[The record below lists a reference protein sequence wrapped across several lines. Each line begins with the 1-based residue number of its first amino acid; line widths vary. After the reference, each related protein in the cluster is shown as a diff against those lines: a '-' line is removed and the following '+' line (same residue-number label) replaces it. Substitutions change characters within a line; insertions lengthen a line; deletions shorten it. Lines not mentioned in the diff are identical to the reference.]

1 VNTLF
6 DDASPGAAA
15 PHDASRPSTE
25 EREVVKCASC
35 GGAILKSVALFV
47 EVNPLGEWTARGLA
61 GVCCRQKACLRAVAE
76 DLAEEWSL

>member
-1 VNTLF
+1 VDGTTIAH
-6 DDASPGAAA
+6 ASR
-15 PHDASRPSTE
+15 DASRPSTE
-25 EREVVKCASC
+25 GREVVKCAGC

-47 EVNPLGEWTARGLA
+47 EVNPLGEWTARGAA